1 MIRAARKLSV
11 LLLVLML
18 LVGLLPVGAFAAE
31 STGAEVKGR
40 VLHLGAD
47 LTLRLYTSIEDAYKT
62 DGVVTVSVGNQVKNT
77 YNVNEMTAG
86 ENGYYEFCANFA
98 AAQITE
104 TITLRL
110 VSGGNEVYTYETT
123 AKDYLEDLLQY
134 ETATA
139 SDKRLALQLMTYG
152 AAAQQYFGYKED
164 TLANAGYE
172 LTSQVT
178 VPEALSPVIK
188 GSVDGVSFYGA
199 SMLLQDVVSLRLY
212 FNVPGGDVSG
222 YTFKVDGEE

>member
-11 LLLVLML
+11 LLLVLVL

-47 LTLRLYTSIEDAYKT
+47 LTLRLYASIEDAYKT

-152 AAAQQYFGYKED
+152 AAARGFTYLSESE
-164 TLANAGYE
+164 TLG
-172 LTSQVT
+172 T
-178 VPEALSPVIK
+178 LS
-188 GSVDGVSFYGA
+188 
-199 SMLLQDVVSLRLY
+199 
-212 FNVPGGDVSG
+212 
-222 YTFKVDGEE
+222 